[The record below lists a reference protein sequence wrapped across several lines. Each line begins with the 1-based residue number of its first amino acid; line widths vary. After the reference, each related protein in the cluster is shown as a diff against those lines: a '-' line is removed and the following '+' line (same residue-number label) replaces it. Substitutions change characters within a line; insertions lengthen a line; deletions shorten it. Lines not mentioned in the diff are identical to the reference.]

1 MNENYDDNK
10 RDLLRNFILKLILII
25 ALVLLVVW
33 LVPKAT
39 NKTYPDID
47 LSAIKGRIFSENINT
62 MKEAATNYFTTDR
75 LPQTAGES
83 KTLTLQDMYN
93 ENLLVELTDKNGD
106 ACAVRDSYVKL
117 TKDNDEY
124 LMKVNLKCGSEED
137 YILVHMGCYNY
148 CSSTICEKESS
159 VAAYADSYIN
169 VNGKG
174 NGHAYYGF
182 GNGSNVNKILKRTTK
197 RTKITT
203 KTTKKSTIIT
213 VIKKTIKKV
222 TTNGTG
228 SSTVDPDDP
237 IIPDEPSHEKKY
249 LYEYMKTTSTTT
261 WKWGNWSTWKT
272 YRDSD
277 GIKDIT
283 CDEKDFSCLKEVQTK
298 KEFEKVGSFTKYYK
312 REREESQKL
321 SSYQAKYCKS
331 YNYVVY
337 GNTIYYT
344 TGGGYEST
352 SSGSWVK
359 SGSPVAYTNPPADS
373 ATVRYV
379 LTGADYDDCSN
390 TCVTTPKFYYQKY
403 VYKYSV
409 HKTGTYTT
417 GGNNRVEVSCAD
429 VVTKTIPVYANV
441 KVYDVVERQEP
452 AYAYVKYYRERTRT
466 LDTSQS
472 SSVKWSYYND
482 RSLLDNGYT
491 YTGRKKEK

>member
-10 RDLLRNFILKLILII
+10 RDLLRNFLLKLILII

-174 NGHAYYGF
+174 NGYAYYGF

-237 IIPDEPSHEKKY
+237 IIPDEPSH
-249 LYEYMKTTSTTT
+249 
-261 WKWGNWSTWKT
+261 
-272 YRDSD
+272 
-277 GIKDIT
+277 
-283 CDEKDFSCLKEVQTK
+283 
-298 KEFEKVGSFTKYYK
+298 
-312 REREESQKL
+312 
-321 SSYQAKYCKS
+321 
-331 YNYVVY
+331 
-337 GNTIYYT
+337 
-344 TGGGYEST
+344 
-352 SSGSWVK
+352 
-359 SGSPVAYTNPPADS
+359 
-373 ATVRYV
+373 
-379 LTGADYDDCSN
+379 
-390 TCVTTPKFYYQKY
+390 
-403 VYKYSV
+403 
-409 HKTGTYTT
+409 
-417 GGNNRVEVSCAD
+417 
-429 VVTKTIPVYANV
+429 
-441 KVYDVVERQEP
+441 
-452 AYAYVKYYRERTRT
+452 
-466 LDTSQS
+466 
-472 SSVKWSYYND
+472 
-482 RSLLDNGYT
+482 
-491 YTGRKKEK
+491 